1 MATEPCGADQHA
13 PVGIGEVRG
22 EGGAGRDPNEC
33 RRGRAAACKVLL
45 RASRSGPSLLFRR
58 SAPGQNSKS
67 RERALRRLRH
77 PASPS
82 FRLITIMTIIITI
95 RPIFPPGPV
104 RPARPCGC
112 REGATSCGGGGK
124 DAAAAAAAAGSL
136 EADGPAIEQLGRGA
150 VYSRSPSLARLAP
163 SAQQPRRISPRGVGS
178 LQAARRF
185 GYLKR
190 WGVLKKTCHG
200 LAGRCT
206 CWRTRA
212 SEGHDDPGGTSPPN
226 PKLPLVRSKRVLHWH
241 SQDPSHLNP
250 NLIRRIILN
259 RVSLCVCAC
268 MRMYA
273 QPGCCRGGRARSES
287 ELLARSPGDSL

>member
-1 MATEPCGADQHA
+1 M
-13 PVGIGEVRG
+13 
-22 EGGAGRDPNEC
+22 GGGGVET
-33 RRGRAAACKVLL
+33 RR
-45 RASRSGPSLLFRR
+45 RR
-58 SAPGQNSKS
+58 
-67 RERALRRLRH
+67 RRLR
-77 PASPS
+77 AVL
-82 FRLITIMTIIITI
+82 RRTVL
-95 RPIFPPGPV
+95 
-104 RPARPCGC
+104 
-112 REGATSCGGGGK
+112 
-124 DAAAAAAAAGSL
+124 
-136 EADGPAIEQLGRGA
+136 EQLGRGA
-150 VYSRSPSLARLAP
+150 VYSRSASLARLAP

-178 LQAARRF
+178 LPAARLF